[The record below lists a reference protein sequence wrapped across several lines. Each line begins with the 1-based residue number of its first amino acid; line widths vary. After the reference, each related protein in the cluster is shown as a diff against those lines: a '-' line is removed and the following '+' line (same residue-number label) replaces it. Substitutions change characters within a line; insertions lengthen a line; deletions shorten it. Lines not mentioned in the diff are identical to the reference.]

1 MNDFIISSMKEEM
14 KWYNT
19 FIQYSQ
25 ALPNDSPV
33 EIVRELTNLRIQLQS
48 TEELAF
54 ETEMKLEALKSTLR
68 EATVFDFFLL
78 GLFISTLVLLGIAY
92 MFL

>member
-1 MNDFIISSMKEEM
+1 MNDFAISRMKEEM

-33 EIVRELTNLRIQLQS
+33 KIVRELTNLRVQQQS
-48 TEELAF
+48 T
-54 ETEMKLEALKSTLR
+54 
-68 EATVFDFFLL
+68 
-78 GLFISTLVLLGIAY
+78 
-92 MFL
+92 

>member
-1 MNDFIISSMKEEM
+1 MKEEM

-25 ALPNDSPV
+25 ARHDDSPV
-33 EIVRELTNLRIQLQS
+33 EIVRELTNLRVQLQS

-54 ETEMKLEALKSTLR
+54 ETEMKLEALKSAAC
-68 EATVFDFFLL
+68 EATVFEFFLL

-92 MFL
+92 TFL